1 MLHLKRQF
9 GVCGN
14 WDLVVIFRRLRFIS
28 RLATTTV
35 HDKHVSRSSNSK
47 AQADSAVHYQNSD
60 TRAERLPKEKYE
72 LQNEEELS
80 VAMVRKKPW
89 VALTVT
95 RTKESRPY
103 GYVVMITPLDITV
116 GRTRILMTTELNNL
130 PLLINEYCA

>member
-1 MLHLKRQF
+1 M
-9 GVCGN
+9 
-14 WDLVVIFRRLRFIS
+14 
-28 RLATTTV
+28 
-35 HDKHVSRSSNSK
+35 
-47 AQADSAVHYQNSD
+47 HYQNSD

-80 VAMVRKKPW
+80 VAMVRKKTW

-116 GRTRILMTTELNNL
+116 GRTRILTTTELNNL

>member
-1 MLHLKRQF
+1 MGQINEHS
-9 GVCGN
+9 
-14 WDLVVIFRRLRFIS
+14 DS
-28 RLATTTV
+28 DS
-35 HDKHVSRSSNSK
+35 DKHVSRSSNSK
-47 AQADSAVHYQNSD
+47 TQADSAVHYQNSD

-80 VAMVRKKPW
+80 VAMTRAMVRKKTW

-103 GYVVMITPLDITV
+103 GYVVMITPLDLTV
-116 GRTRILMTTELNNL
+116 GRTRILTTTELNNL